1 MSFRVWLKPPRSLLV
16 ILFLLTLV
24 SISAVAWFGYR
35 LLAQDSVVEEQR
47 TQEHLEQTADRIVVT
62 LRDRVAAATEY
73 LGDDPS
79 PFGPVFLVT
88 ANALTALPPTRLFYR
103 PFPSL
108 APEAPAALFADA
120 EALEFQ
126 QGQPEAAVD
135 AYGRLT
141 ASRDPAIRAGAWL
154 RLARVLRKLGRT
166 PDALEADRQL
176 SLIPNVRVA
185 GAPAE
190 LVGRLALAGD
200 TTALREDL
208 LQGRWPLT
216 RGQFEFYWSQ
226 LDPEHPPPIMSAD
239 LMRAAAL
246 AWDHRTREPAPHGQA
261 TVWIDNQPSIL
272 IWRATPAGRAMLVTT
287 PDALLRQTSPTD
299 TAIALVDSEG
309 RTLAGRKEG
318 AGRAAVRTAAESQL
332 PWTLYVTRP
341 AGFHSPSALARQ
353 RYLLF
358 GIAVMIVFLLAGTYF
373 IARVIRRETAV
384 SRLQSDFVSAV
395 SHEFRSP
402 LTSMRQLSEMLALGR
417 APSEA
422 RRQRYYD
429 MLVNETER
437 LQRLVEKLLNFGGM
451 EAGKRQYHFEPLDT
465 APLVEHVAH
474 EFDRQIAASG
484 RLIELHGARSG
495 CRIEADREALSIAL
509 RNLVD
514 NALKYSPDQP
524 AVWVEWE
531 RENENV
537 AIRVRDKGPGIPAAE
552 RKQIF
557 HKFVRGSAAASGAVK
572 GMGVGLAMVHHIVT
586 AHGGEIRVASEP
598 GQGSTF
604 TVLLPAAPGAKEP
617 APS

>member
-1 MSFRVWLKPPRSLLV
+1 MSARAWLKPPRSLLV

-62 LRDRVAAATEY
+62 LRGLLADAGERLGSDDRTSR
-73 LGDDPS
+73 L
-79 PFGPVFLVT
+79 GPVFLVT
-88 ANALTALPPTRLFYR
+88 PTSLAALPPTRLLYR
-103 PFPSL
+103 AFAP
-108 APEAPAALFADA
+108 ADPEAPASTFAAA

-126 QGQPEAAVD
+126 QDQPEAAID
-135 AYGRLT
+135 AFARLT
-141 ASRDPAIRAGAWL
+141 ASGDPAIRAGAYL
-154 RLARVLRKLGRT
+154 RLARVFRKLGRT
-166 PDALEADRQL
+166 ADAMEADRQL
-176 SLIPNVRVA
+176 SMIPDVRVA

-190 LVGRLALAGD
+190 LVGRLALAD
-200 TTALREDL
+200 TAALRDDL
-208 LQGRWPLT
+208 LRGRWPLS

-226 LDPEHPPPIMSAD
+226 VDAGHPAPSMDAE
-239 LMRAAAL
+239 LTRAALL
-246 AWDHRTREPAPHGQA
+246 AWNNRTREPAARGQT
-261 TVWIDNQPSIL
+261 TVWMDDRPHFL
-272 IWRATPAGRAMLVTT
+272 LWRATPDGRSILVTT
-287 PDALLRQTSPTD
+287 PGALLGSSAATD
-299 TAIALVDSEG
+299 TGIALVDSEG
-309 RTLAGRKEG
+309 RTLAGTRDG
-318 AGRAAVRTAAESQL
+318 AGRAAIRTAAESHL
-332 PWTLYVTRP
+332 PWTLYATRP
-341 AGFHSPSALARQ
+341 AGYHDPGVMARQ
-353 RYLLF
+353 RFLLF
-358 GIAVMIVFLLAGTYF
+358 GMAIMVVFLLAGTYF

-417 APSEA
+417 APSD

-429 MLVNETER
+429 TLVNETER

-451 EAGKRQYHFEPLDT
+451 EAGKRQYHFESLDT

-474 EFDRQIAASG
+474 EFERQIAASG
-484 RLIELHGARSG
+484 RLIELHGEPTG

-531 RENENV
+531 RENETV

-604 TVLLPAAPGAKEP
+604 TVLLPV
-617 APS
+617 SRQ